1 MLCNC
6 REQSKQVTRAGR
18 AIIRVLEKKHPS
30 LSAKETG
37 KVFNTHDLTVKR
49 ILVNQYHTGRK
60 DNDNIKEDKHA
71 PKDLLEKT
79 GFLGMSFAAFSM
91 RVLMFLDVAPRQKQ

>member
-1 MLCNC
+1 VLCDH

-30 LSAKETG
+30 LSAKEIG
-37 KVFNTHDLTVKR
+37 KVFNIHELTVKR

-60 DNDNIKEDKHA
+60 DNDNIKEDKKHV
-71 PKDLLEKT
+71 PRDLMEKLE
-79 GFLGMSFAAFSM
+79 FLVYISPTVDDLS
-91 RVLMFLDVAPRQKQ
+91 